1 MRLGQLRL
9 RVHRKHS
16 VDVYWVRLTV
26 SGYTRRPGEAEAAHQ
41 RRLGEAKASH
51 PDLAAALAHC
61 VEAMR
66 PLGADGRR

>member
-9 RVHRKHS
+9 RVHRVKT
-16 VDVYWVRLTV
+16 VEVYYVRLTV
-26 SGYTRRPGEAEAAHQ
+26 AGYTDRRHQ
-41 RRLGEAKASH
+41 QTPRRLGEAKASH

-66 PLGADGRR
+66 PFGAKGL